1 MPTNRQSSSPL
12 SLSAL
17 REPTGDR
24 LVGFSQS
31 NLGMRS
37 LASKEALAECL
48 AQAQAQEDQRVQI
61 AELVRI
67 NEQLQQEMEAR
78 TAQLQQALEYEAALK
93 RITDR
98 VRDSLDEHQILQ
110 NAVQELAVVLNASGC
125 NAALYD
131 LTEGTSTVRYEY
143 TAASPAFQGRVAK
156 MNNAPQLYEQLLK
169 GEYFQFCSLVP
180 HPERGRV
187 AMLACP
193 ILDDQGVMGDLWLI
207 NQTGYSF
214 SELEIRLVQ
223 QAANQCAIAIRQ
235 ARLYQAAQAQVQML
249 ERLNQL
255 KDDFLSTVSH
265 ELRTPMTNMKM
276 GIQMLTMKMERVLET
291 APPEVARAAADMQ
304 VDHYLKIL
312 RVECEREIN
321 LINDLLD
328 LQQLEQ
334 EGHNL
339 PCQVIDLNA
348 WLSRLVDPFYARVQQ
363 HQQQLIVQL
372 QPDLPTIFSHAGC
385 LTRILSELL
394 NNACKY
400 TPKAG
405 EITVD
410 IAQKDQA
417 LYLQVINTGIEIA
430 PQELNRIFE
439 KFYRV
444 PSSDPWGQPGTGLGL
459 ALVQGLVHRL
469 GGHIVATSGAGKTT
483 FRVELPC
490 DRPSPVTDLCRS
502 PGG

>member
-1 MPTNRQSSSPL
+1 MKTPTSTPKPSHSRSSFQEGVPSSPFGQRH
-12 SLSAL
+12 SLDLPVSI
-17 REPTGDR
+17 
-24 LVGFSQS
+24 
-31 NLGMRS
+31 
-37 LASKEALAECL
+37 ASRQVLAECL
-48 AQAQAQEDQRVQI
+48 AQAQAQEDHRVQI

-67 NEQLQQEMEAR
+67 NQQLQQEMEAR

-110 NAVQELAVVLNASGC
+110 NAVQELAVVLGASGC
-125 NAALYD
+125 NAALYN
-131 LTEGTSTVRYEY
+131 LAEGTSTVRYEY
-143 TAASPAFQGRVAK
+143 AEGCPAIQGRVAK
-156 MNNAPQLYEQLLK
+156 MNNAQPLYDQLLD

-193 ILDDQGVMGDLWLI
+193 ISDDQGVMGDLWLI
-207 NQTGYSF
+207 NQKDYSF
-214 SELEIRLVQ
+214 SDLEIRLVQ

-276 GIQMLTMKMERVLET
+276 AIKMLAMKMQRTLEQDP
-291 APPEVARAAADMQ
+291 AFAAAASKMQ
-304 VDHYLKIL
+304 VDHYINILKT
-312 RVECEREIN
+312 ECEREIN

-328 LQQLEQ
+328 LQQLEA
-334 EGHNL
+334 EGQDFPTHA
-339 PCQVIDLNA
+339 IDLNV
-348 WLSRLVDPFYARVQQ
+348 WLTRLAEPFHARVQQ
-363 HQQQLIVQL
+363 QQQRLILNL
-372 QPDLPTIFSHAGC
+372 QPMLQPFESHMGC
-385 LTRILSELL
+385 LNRIMAELL

-400 TPKAG
+400 TPAEG
-405 EITVD
+405 EITVNL
-410 IAQKDQA
+410 QQQNGT
-417 LYLQVINTGIEIA
+417 LRLQVTNTGAEIA
-430 PQELNRIFE
+430 PSELSRIFD
-439 KFYRV
+439 KFYRI

-469 GGHIVATSGAGKTT
+469 GGQIVAASTGGKTLFT
-483 FRVELPC
+483 VELPSIAA
-490 DRPSPVTDLCRS
+490 PRS
-502 PGG
+502 HDDCQTQVA